1 MTEPNQ
7 PGQGQLSPEALEAA
21 ESELAQV
28 RQALE
33 SAAQGHTSGTEL
45 KVTLESYLDEH
56 GPALKAA
63 AAAVG
68 EETRRQTLEQLY
80 QWRAQLEAQRQSRN
94 RAAQDGTGQP
104 PVDVEE
110 EPDPT

>member
-1 MTEPNQ
+1 MTEAGQ
-7 PGQGQLSPEALEAA
+7 PAQGHLSSESLEEA

-28 RQALE
+28 REALE
-33 SAAQGHTSGTEL
+33 SAARGETSGAEL
-45 KVTLESYLDEH
+45 KVTLESYLDDH

-80 QWRAQLEAQRQSRN
+80 QWRAQLEDQRKARES
-94 RAAQDGTGQP
+94 AAQGGAP
-104 PVDVEE
+104 DVGHAGE
-110 EPDPT
+110 EPATEA